1 MLRVH
6 ERAVHTVP
14 RVAHLLLSSLPN
26 VNPPLLSPH
35 PFQIYVNDTLIT
47 NIPDELAGMHSLQVR
62 QWLLL
67 RVVTVLFLIRGSC
80 VAAAGAEPGGDQR
93 RPLEGAA
100 AEDIGQEGYVCVT

>member
-14 RVAHLLLSSLPN
+14 RVAHLLLPSLPN

-62 QWLLL
+62 QLLLL
-67 RVVTVLFLIRGSC
+67 RVVTAFMVRVLQLLVLSQ
-80 VAAAGAEPGGDQR
+80 GAISDSRLRELR
-93 RPLEGAA
+93 RKILGRK
-100 AEDIGQEGYVCVT
+100 VMFV